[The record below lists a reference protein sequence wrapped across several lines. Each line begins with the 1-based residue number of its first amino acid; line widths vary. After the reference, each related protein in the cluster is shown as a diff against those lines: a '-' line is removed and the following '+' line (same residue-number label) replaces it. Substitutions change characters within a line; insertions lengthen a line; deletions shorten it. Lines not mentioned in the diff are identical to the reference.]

1 MLTFGVCTVPA
12 AGRSM
17 IADPDAKPAMDKWS
31 GLEKDALAALARG
44 DVAAAERDVQKL
56 QAKFGEDSCRVSTLQ
71 GQVLEAQGRF
81 KDAEALYE
89 RLSAGN
95 PGNQV
100 VRKRLAVVHRQLSG
114 EGKFV
119 KTVQEHLDTFAQ
131 DVEAVRLRDGCRV
144 FWRESHVVFC
154 VRVSVCPCVRVSVC
168 VHPARQHLELADVFI
183 GRNELDKAQAALEQC
198 VLCDPFNATY
208 HTRLGE
214 VLLSMG
220 GEHVHLARKHFA
232 AGVKYGDSARAL
244 VGLALSS
251 GPAVRRVPDPETAAK
266 LHTVATTKLKEQYDA
281 APSGGSAAAGAGA
294 GAGGSASLMDCT
306 MAALARK

>member
-119 KTVQEHLDTFAQ
+119 KMVQEHLDTFAQ

-154 VRVSVCPCVRVSVC
+154 VSVCPCVRVSVC
-168 VHPARQHLELADVFI
+168 PCVFI
-183 GRNELDKAQAALEQC
+183 PRVSIWSWRTFSLAATSWTKRKRRSNSACCVTRSTPRTTPAWVKSCCPWEANTCTWPASTLRRASSTATAHGRWWGWRCRRGPPYGASQ
-198 VLCDPFNATY
+198 
-208 HTRLGE
+208 TRKPL
-214 VLLSMG
+214 
-220 GEHVHLARKHFA
+220 
-232 AGVKYGDSARAL
+232 
-244 VGLALSS
+244 
-251 GPAVRRVPDPETAAK
+251 
-266 LHTVATTKLKEQYDA
+266 
-281 APSGGSAAAGAGA
+281 PS
-294 GAGGSASLMDCT
+294 CT
-306 MAALARK
+306 PSPPQS